1 MTDFIVQDHGS
12 LIILVPQ
19 TTVAKEWA
27 DERFPEDAANWANGT
42 VIERCYFKPVYAGII
57 RDGLTIS

>member
-1 MTDFIVQDHGS
+1 MTDFHVQDHGS
-12 LIILVPQ
+12 IIILEPQ
-19 TTVAKEWA
+19 TTVAKDWIA
-27 DERFPEDAANWANGT
+27 DHLQEDACGWPSGH

>member
-1 MTDFIVQDHGS
+1 MTDFTVQDHGS
-12 LIILVPQ
+12 IIILVPQ
-19 TTVAKEWA
+19 TPVAKEWP

-57 RDGLTIS
+57 ADGLTIS